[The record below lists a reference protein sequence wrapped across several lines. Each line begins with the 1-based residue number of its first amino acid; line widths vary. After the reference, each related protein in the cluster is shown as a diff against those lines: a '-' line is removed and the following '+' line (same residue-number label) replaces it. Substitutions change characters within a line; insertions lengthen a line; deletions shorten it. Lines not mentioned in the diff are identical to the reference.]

1 MPRAFAACAVAYA
14 VAAAVALGF
23 GMAIPWEHPIAVAAG
38 ADAVATL
45 AIFGFSR
52 AYDNSSFY
60 DAYWSVAP
68 IAIALYWAPAA
79 LAIPAT
85 TPRVGLVLALVTI
98 WGVRLTS
105 NWARGW
111 KGLDH
116 EDWRY
121 VDLREKHGRW
131 FWPISLAGI
140 HLIPTLVVF
149 LGCLPLYPALT
160 RTTPL
165 GPLDALAVAVTGGAI
180 WIEARSDNQLR
191 RFVRSDP
198 APGAILSEG
207 LWALC
212 RHPNYLGE
220 MGFWWGL
227 ALFAIAADPASWWTG
242 VGALS
247 ITLMFRVVSLP
258 MIEARMLARRPHFAA
273 HAAGTPMVI
282 PWFPR

>member
-1 MPRAFAACAVAYA
+1 
-14 VAAAVALGF
+14 
-23 GMAIPWEHPIAVAAG
+23 MAIP
-38 ADAVATL
+38 
-45 AIFGFSR
+45 S
-52 AYDNSSFY
+52 
-60 DAYWSVAP
+60 
-68 IAIALYWAPAA
+68 
-79 LAIPAT
+79 T
-85 TPRVGLVLALVTI
+85 TPRVGIVLALVTI
-98 WGVRLTS
+98 WGARLTS

-111 KGLDH
+111 RGLDH

-121 VDLREKHGRW
+121 VDLRQKYGRW

-140 HLIPTLVVF
+140 HLIPTIVVF

-160 RTTPL
+160 STTPL

-180 WIEARSDNQLR
+180 WIEARADNQLR
-191 RFVRSDP
+191 RFVRGGP

-227 ALFAIAADPASWWTG
+227 FLFALAADPAAWWTG

-247 ITLMFRVVSLP
+247 ITVMFRVVSLP
-258 MIEARMLARRPHFAA
+258 MIESRMLARRPDFAA
-273 HAAGTPMVI
+273 HAEGTSMVI